1 MQCPSNPHHWI
12 LPSSLFLHSLHCPSE
27 IDVNP
32 LLATLQYPR
41 TLKSEQQLNEQN
53 KFVQPF
59 QDPTAELCFSLDDY
73 VDFNSNFFYQH
84 CPGVVSLS
92 GHDASHGRIFTLPGV
107 LSIECANF
115 VCHDNRKTEGF
126 QCNSVK
132 FLPSELRVIRRD
144 AVQWND
150 FPNAYPY
157 IVLKA
162 LSCLDSA
169 KECEVS
175 MWLIVNSPRFGVVID
190 VPMRD
195 HMLVLFRLCLKA
207 MFREALH
214 SHKSSFRGEM
224 GDNGVRLNPKSLN
237 FKCPVLVEVLRW
249 LSSQLSILYGETNA
263 KSFIVTMLKHL
274 LPKVASQASFFPLN
288 RETDQTS
295 VSGCKTNIST
305 SQPCGKIMD
314 KEGDDKAEETM
325 FIKPIFVYQIAAAI
339 AALHERSLLEARIK
353 ALRMPMPLTSYQRSV
368 EHAHLSMKADE
379 ERRKR
384 LDYRPLI
391 EHDGLPLQRQHDEE
405 SNKAKT
411 REEILAEE
419 RDYKRRRMSY
429 RGKKL
434 KRTTKEVM
442 RDIIEEYMEAITR
455 AGGIGCLTKEDEG
468 PISTFK
474 TYAAHDSTN
483 FKLND
488 RIRSGQYD
496 GRGKMAQNDHGFED
510 GKAIDASPSR
520 YNQQEIHSHGRFE
533 DQGPNSDRNEREYHS
548 RSPSSDRR
556 YGRSKE
562 HRSHRRKH
570 DITEMTVNEHSK
582 RNRSSNTFRHLDCEL
597 QYSTS
602 SGLSISSGRKDRKK
616 LDSPERYRQRKQNYG
631 EPDSFRKNEFNDRY
645 DPSNASDVY
654 DDQYDDCKY
663 TRHRS

>member
-12 LPSSLFLHSLHCPSE
+12 PPSYLFLHSLHCPSE

-32 LLATLQYPR
+32 LLDTLQYPR

-92 GHDASHGRIFTLPGV
+92 DHDASHGRIFTLPGV

-115 VCHDNRKTEGF
+115 VCHDDRETEGF
-126 QCNSVK
+126 QRNSVK
-132 FLPSELRVIRRD
+132 FLPSELWVIRRE
-144 AVQWND
+144 AEQWSD

-157 IVLKA
+157 SVLKA
-162 LSCLDSA
+162 LCCLGSA
-169 KECEVS
+169 KECDVS
-175 MWLIVNSPRFGVVID
+175 MWLIVNSPRFGVIID

-214 SHKSSFRGEM
+214 SQKSSFRSEM
-224 GDNGVRLNPKSLN
+224 DDNGIRLNPKSSN

-249 LSSQLSILYGETNA
+249 LSSQLSILYGETNS

-288 RETDQTS
+288 WETDQTS
-295 VSGCKTNIST
+295 VSGCKTDIST
-305 SQPCGKIMD
+305 SQPAGKIMD
-314 KEGDDKAEETM
+314 NEGDGEAEETT
-325 FIKPIFVYQIAAAI
+325 FSKPIFVYQIAAAI

-353 ALRMPMPLTSYQRSV
+353 ALQMPVPLTSYQRSV

-391 EHDGLPLQRQHDEE
+391 EHDGLPLQRQHDDE

-442 RDIIEEYMEAITR
+442 RDIIDEYMEAITR
-455 AGGIGCLTKEDEG
+455 AGGIGCLTKGDEG
-468 PISTFK
+468 AISTFK
-474 TYAAHDSTN
+474 THAAHNSTN
-483 FKLND
+483 FKLD
-488 RIRSGQYD
+488 DSIRSGPYD
-496 GRGKMAQNDHGFED
+496 CRGKMAQNDHGFED

-520 YNQQEIHSHGRFE
+520 YNRQEIHSHGRFE
-533 DQGPNSDRNEREYHS
+533 DQGANSDRNEKEYCS
-548 RSPSSDRR
+548 RSPSRDRR

-562 HRSHRRKH
+562 HRSHRRH

-582 RNRSSNTFRHLDCEL
+582 RNRSSNKFRHHDYES
-597 QYSTS
+597 QYSMSTV
-602 SGLSISSGRKDRKK
+602 LSISSGRKDKKK
-616 LDSPERYRQRKQNYG
+616 LDSPEKRRQRKQDYG
-631 EPDSFRKNEFNDRY
+631 KSDSFRKDEFNDRY
-645 DPSNASDVY
+645 DPSNACDVN

-663 TRHRS
+663 TRPRS